1 MGAFYSAAFSLI
13 SQAVSFYVKYTLGLG
28 GNVTT
33 IMLGVVLVVAVSGI
47 VFWSWILKKWTV
59 MKVWRTG
66 LIIMAVSFLPLFFIN
81 SLIPAIIAACFVGF
95 GVGACLTTMDCIG
108 AKIVD
113 DDYAKHGI
121 KREGIINSLMGVMNR
136 LYGLYTSLAFYIVSV
151 TYDFVNGENPGP
163 NPAMA
168 SRVL

>member
-1 MGAFYSAAFSLI
+1 M
-13 SQAVSFYVKYTLGLG
+13 
-28 GNVTT
+28 
-33 IMLGVVLVVAVSGI
+33 
-47 VFWSWILKKWTV
+47 
-59 MKVWRTG
+59 
-66 LIIMAVSFLPLFFIN
+66 
-81 SLIPAIIAACFVGF
+81 GF

-168 SRVL
+168 SRVLLCLFPAAAMVLASIISFFLKFPEMDKRDKS